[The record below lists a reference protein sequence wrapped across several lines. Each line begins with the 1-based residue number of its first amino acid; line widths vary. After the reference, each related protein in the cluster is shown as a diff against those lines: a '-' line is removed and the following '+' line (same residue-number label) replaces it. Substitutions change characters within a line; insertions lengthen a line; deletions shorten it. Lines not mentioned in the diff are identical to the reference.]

1 MGLCCLSGS
10 ILQTALRAKE
20 RVVEVVTVCRPRI
33 SNKEVE
39 VEVEVEEQADRHY
52 LHRVRNPP
60 R

>member
-1 MGLCCLSGS
+1 
-10 ILQTALRAKE
+10 LQTALRAKE